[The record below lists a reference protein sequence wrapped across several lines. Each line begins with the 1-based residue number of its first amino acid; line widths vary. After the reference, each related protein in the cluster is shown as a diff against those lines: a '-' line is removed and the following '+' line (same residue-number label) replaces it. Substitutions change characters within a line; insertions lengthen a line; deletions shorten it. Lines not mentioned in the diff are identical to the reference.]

1 MKPADIRKIAAASLL
16 SFDAVMSELGLTGG
30 KQSGREYL
38 PLNPRRADGK
48 PGSFSV
54 NRDSGAWSDF
64 AVDAKGGD
72 LVSLAAYVLDMGQT
86 EAAEQLGR
94 LLGITPADA
103 PQSPLG
109 ASSRAGK
116 GVASPSPRKGDEA
129 PPGVCVMPIPA
140 DAPLPPVSHSRHG
153 KPAKRWPYLAANG
166 AVNFYHDRFEP
177 KGERKQ
183 FSPLTL
189 WRLPSGK
196 LEWKFKAPPAPRPL
210 CGLDRL
216 AAHGDAPVLVVEGEK
231 AMDAALGLLPNFLPV
246 CWQGGAQAVDKADW
260 TPLAGRRVILWPD
273 ADEPGKACMLKLA
286 GILAQVGSASV
297 QVVNL
302 EKLAAVAGFDD
313 VGQATLT
320 PGEPLQTGDDA
331 ADLLARGW
339 KAEHLA
345 LLLADPAFL
354 LDAAPVDAS
363 ARCGGKTP
371 EAGAADLAAPVADA
385 PAGEAP
391 APKRFSV
398 DERGVW
404 LNDTDREGKPM
415 APRWLCSRLDVLA
428 MVRDPENNG
437 WGLLVGFSD
446 HDRKAH
452 REVIPARDFRGEGL
466 EVSERLLDRGLAI
479 APKSRPLLLE
489 FLQTSK
495 TKKRARITTR
505 TGWHDGIFVLPD
517 GASGSAGEEWIFEL
531 DGAHTFKL
539 KGTVTGWRDDVA
551 RLCRGNS
558 RLMFA
563 VSLAFASPLLQPAGA
578 ESGGFH
584 LRSNSSDGKTTALRV
599 AASVCGGPDYMQR
612 WRATDNGLEALA
624 MQHCD
629 APLLLDEIAQIDPK
643 AAGDV
648 AYMLANGGG
657 KTRSERTGTRTR
669 ARLSWRLLFLSAGEV
684 GLAQHMAE
692 AGKTV
697 RAGQELRLA
706 EIPAD
711 AGAGLGVFE
720 NLHEFDNGSS
730 FSKAL
735 DIATR
740 KQHGTAFPA
749 FLERLTKNLD
759 GITDELHKAVKV
771 FEEHF
776 LTEAASGQARRV
788 AHRFALV
795 GAAGE
800 LATDWGITGWEQ
812 GEAMKAA
819 GRCFA
824 DWLAG
829 RGGEGNQ
836 EERATL
842 AYVREILNRYGES
855 AFTDWERP
863 AMSDTHAAVRSDRM
877 GYRRAVR
884 DGEDVGEVHY
894 YVFPDLFRSRL
905 CKGFDSHAVGKM
917 LVAHGYCTKGTE
929 ADRAEWITKVS
940 LPAEGRQR
948 RMVHILPTIWEG
960 E

>member
-1 MKPADIRKIAAASLL
+1 MKPADIKRVAATALS
-16 SFDAVMSELGLTGG
+16 SFDFVMSELGLTGG
-30 KQSGREYL
+30 KQAGREFL
-38 PLNPRRADGK
+38 PLNPRRADAK
-48 PGSFSV
+48 PGSFSI
-54 NRDSGAWSDF
+54 NRDTGAWSDF

-72 LVSLAAYVLDMGQT
+72 LVSLAAYVLDVKQAK
-86 EAAEQLGR
+86 AAERLGR
-94 LLGITPADA
+94 LLGITPANASQSPVSGSRGEDKAMTSSGPRKSAEA
-103 PQSPLG
+103 PQ
-109 ASSRAGK
+109 
-116 GVASPSPRKGDEA
+116 
-129 PPGVCVMPIPA
+129 GVCVMPVPA
-140 DAPLPPVSHSRHG
+140 DAPKPPTAHPRHG
-153 KPAKRWPYLAANG
+153 KPAKRWAYLDAGG
-166 AVNFYHDRFEP
+166 AVNFYHCRFEP

-183 FSPLTL
+183 FAPLTL
-189 WRLPSGK
+189 WRLSSGK
-196 LEWKFKAPPAPRPL
+196 LEWKFKAPSAPRPL

-216 AAHGDAPVLVVEGEK
+216 AVQSDAVVIVPEGEK
-231 AMDAALGLLPNFLPV
+231 AMDAVSDLVPDCLPI

-260 TPLAGRRVILWPD
+260 SPLAGRRVILWPD
-273 ADEPGKACMLKLA
+273 ADDPGAACMAKLA
-286 GILAQVGSASV
+286 GILAQVGAASV

-302 EKLAAVAGFDD
+302 DKLAA
-313 VGQATLT
+313 T
-320 PGEPLQTGDDA
+320 PGYDEAGKAILADGPALDAGDDA
-331 ADLLARGW
+331 ADLVARGW

-354 LDAAPVDAS
+354 LDAAPVDTS
-363 ARCGGKTP
+363 AT
-371 EAGAADLAAPVADA
+371 GAATGEAADGAGQSA
-385 PAGEAP
+385 QAEESAAGEAP
-391 APKRFSV
+391 PPKRFSV
-398 DERGVW
+398 DNRGVW

-437 WGLLVGFSD
+437 WGLLVGLAD

-452 REVIPARDFRGEGL
+452 REVVPARDFRGEGL

-489 FLQTSK
+489 YLQTSK

-505 TGWHDGIFVLPD
+505 TGWHDGVFVLPD
-517 GASGSAGEEWIFEL
+517 GAFGSGGEEWLFEL

-539 KGTVTGWRDDVA
+539 KGTLAGWRDEVA

-558 RLMFA
+558 RLVFA
-563 VSLAFASPLLQPAGA
+563 VSLAFASPLLQPGCA

-669 ARLSWRLLFLSAGEV
+669 ARLSWRVLFLSAGEI

-692 AGKTV
+692 AGKMV

-720 NLHEFDNGSS
+720 HIHDLENGSA
-730 FSKAL
+730 FAKAL
-735 DIATR
+735 DVNTR
-740 KQHGTAFPA
+740 KQHGAAFVA
-749 FLERLTKNLD
+749 FLEKLAGNLE
-759 GITDELHKAVKV
+759 GIGGTLHQAQKI
-771 FEEHF
+771 FESRF
-776 LTEAASGQARRV
+776 LSEQASGQARRV

-836 EERATL
+836 EEKAML
-842 AYVREILNRYGES
+842 AQVREFLRRYGES
-855 AFTDWERP
+855 AFTDWSRP
-863 AMSDTHAAVRSDRM
+863 AMEDTHAAVRSDRL
-877 GYRRAVR
+877 GYRRTT
-884 DGEDVGEVHY
+884 EGEVEYFIFMEPFHK
-894 YVFPDLFRSRL
+894 RL
-905 CKGFDSHAVGKM
+905 CKGFDAGALGKLM
-917 LVAHGYCTKGTE
+917 VARGYCEKGTE
-929 ADRAEWITKVS
+929 KGRGEWVTRQQ
-940 LPAEGRQR
+940 LPGEGRAR
-948 RMVHILPTIWEG
+948 VVHILPSIWED